1 MNGLTIGK
9 VAKSAGLGIET
20 VRFYEREG
28 LIKPL
33 SRTESNYRIYAD
45 DGIVRLR
52 FIKRA
57 KTLGFSLREIKEL
70 LFLRADSD
78 ATKEAVKE
86 QIEEKIDDIKQRIKD
101 LKKIQKT
108 LEALDAC
115 CDGHGPADECP
126 ILAALEGTEPLD
138 GKNSSKQKTH

>member
-28 LIKPL
+28 LITPL
-33 SRTESNYRIYAD
+33 ARTESNYRLYAD

-57 KTLGFSLREIKEL
+57 KTLGFTLREIKEL
-70 LFLRADSD
+70 LFLRADPD
-78 ATKEAVKE
+78 ATKEDVKV
-86 QIEEKIDDIKQRIKD
+86 QIEEKIDDIKKRIRD
-101 LKKIQKT
+101 LKKIQKILET
-108 LEALDAC
+108 LDSS
-115 CDGHGPADECP
+115 CDGHGSAEECP
-126 ILAALEGTEPLD
+126 ILAALEGTEQLE
-138 GKNSSKQKTH
+138 S

>member
-28 LIKPL
+28 LITPL
-33 SRTESNYRIYAD
+33 ARTESNYRLYAD

-57 KTLGFSLREIKEL
+57 KALGFTLREIKEL
-70 LFLRADSD
+70 LFLRVDPD
-78 ATKEAVKE
+78 ATKGDVKE
-86 QIEEKIDDIKQRIKD
+86 QIEEKINDIKQRVKD

-108 LEALDAC
+108 LETLDSC
-115 CDGHGPADECP
+115 CDGHGSANECP
-126 ILAALEGTEPLD
+126 ILAALEGTDPLVS
-138 GKNSSKQKTH
+138 KSYSKQKPH

>member
-1 MNGLTIGK
+1 MNRLTIGK

-33 SRTESNYRIYAD
+33 ARTESNYRLYAD

-57 KTLGFSLREIKEL
+57 KTLGFTLREIKEL
-70 LFLRADSD
+70 LLLRADPD
-78 ATKEAVKE
+78 ATKGDIKE
-86 QIEEKIDDIKQRIKD
+86 QIEKKIGDIKNRIRD
-101 LKKIQKT
+101 LRKIQKT
-108 LEALDAC
+108 LETLDSC
-115 CDGHGPADECP
+115 CDGDGSVDECP
-126 ILAALEGTEPLD
+126 ILAALEGTKPLES
-138 GKNSSKQKTH
+138 KSCNS

>member
-33 SRTESNYRIYAD
+33 ARSESNYRLYAD
-45 DGIVRLR
+45 ERIIRLR

-70 LFLRADSD
+70 LFLRTDPD
-78 ATKEAVKE
+78 ATKENVE
-86 QIEEKIDDIKQRIKD
+86 P
-101 LKKIQKT
+101 IQT
-108 LEALDAC
+108 
-115 CDGHGPADECP
+115 
-126 ILAALEGTEPLD
+126 IV
-138 GKNSSKQKTH
+138 S